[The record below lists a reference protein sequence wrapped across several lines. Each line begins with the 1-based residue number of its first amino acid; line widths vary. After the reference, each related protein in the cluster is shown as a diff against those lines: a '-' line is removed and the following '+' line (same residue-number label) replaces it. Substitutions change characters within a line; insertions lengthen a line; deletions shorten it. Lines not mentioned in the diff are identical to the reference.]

1 MRNARDRQCQI
12 DEFYQPHQ
20 MWEFKRYYPLRL
32 KRNAKSQ
39 SEIIYIRYM
48 CINIV
53 ANYKVRCAPLARQPV
68 SQCLAKNFRI
78 TGMLASPVAR
88 LTAVGSTPRQG
99 TPAAKK
105 FFNKYPSLEATSMT
119 WLSEQTKT
127 LDHLLRVTRCMF
139 KPAFR
144 GR

>member
-1 MRNARDRQCQI
+1 MLVI
-12 DEFYQPHQ
+12 DSVKLTEFYQPHQ

-68 SQCLAKNFRI
+68 SHCLAKKFPDHRDAYGFGRRCC
-78 TGMLASPVAR
+78 TSRR
-88 LTAVGSTPRQG
+88 L
-99 TPAAKK
+99 
-105 FFNKYPSLEATSMT
+105 N
-119 WLSEQTKT
+119 TKT
-127 LDHLLRVTRCMF
+127 GDARSQEIL
-139 KPAFR
+139 
-144 GR
+144 